1 LLTVSFEALLDFYN
15 PEHGAGL
22 ADAAT
27 HPLGE
32 NPIAGDKP
40 AGDNAR
46 YDPEFEQLQAEV
58 GKMENPAGGEIKWQL
73 VVDLSRNILQ
83 NKSKD
88 LLVAAY
94 FAYGLLQQQGYQGLL
109 EGLGVVNSMCA
120 THWDNG
126 MFPDRPRARESALD
140 WLIDRVQ
147 PHLDN
152 GTPADAAE
160 LPILQSATATV
171 EAMTAFVNGK
181 LEVPNPKLNALVR
194 SFAAKSAQSAGAAA
208 EGARASGPHADGTS
222 ALPASGGGG
231 GGPITNRKVAFER
244 LKEVADFLRRTEPH
258 SPVSYLVNR
267 AVKWGDMP
275 LETVLSE
282 LVKNKDVRL
291 QIMETLGLKE
301 E

>member
-1 LLTVSFEALLDFYN
+1 LIFYN

-58 GKMENPAGGEIKWQL
+58 GKMENPAGGEIKWQT

-88 LLVAAY
+88 LLVGSY
-94 FAYGLLQQQGYQGLL
+94 LAYGLLQQQGYQGLL
-109 EGLGVVNSMCA
+109 EGLGVLNSMCA
-120 THWDNG
+120 AHWDGG

-140 WLIDRVQ
+140 WLIDKVQ
-147 PHLDN
+147 PQLDN

-171 EAMTAFVNGK
+171 EALGAFVNGK
-181 LEVPNPKLNALVR
+181 LEVPNPKLNALAR
-194 SFAAKSAQSAGAAA
+194 SFAAKSAQSAGAATGQPA
-208 EGARASGPHADGTS
+208 AATQGGGAPVA
-222 ALPASGGGG
+222 ASGGGG
-231 GGPITNRKVAFER
+231 SGPITNRKVAFER

-291 QIMETLGLKE
+291 QILETLGLKDE
-301 E
+301 

>member
-1 LLTVSFEALLDFYN
+1 M
-15 PEHGAGL
+15 
-22 ADAAT
+22 
-27 HPLGE
+27 
-32 NPIAGDKP
+32 
-40 AGDNAR
+40 
-46 YDPEFEQLQAEV
+46 
-58 GKMENPAGGEIKWQL
+58 GKLENPAGGEVKWQS

-88 LLVAAY
+88 LLVGAY
-94 FAYGLLQQQGYQGLL
+94 LAYGLLQQQGYQGLL
-109 EGLGVVNSMCA
+109 EGLGVLNSMCA
-120 THWDNG
+120 KHWDAG

-140 WLIDRVQ
+140 WLIDKVQ
-147 PHLDN
+147 PQLDN

-171 EAMTAFVNGK
+171 EAMAAFVNGK

-208 EGARASGPHADGTS
+208 EQPAATQGGAP
-222 ALPASGGGG
+222 PAAAAGGGS

-291 QIMETLGLKE
+291 QILETLGVKDE
-301 E
+301 